1 MTEVSSNSS
10 AEVVEQQL
18 KWLSILIPTHNAEPY
33 LAECLGSVLSNIGEL
48 SENAAAGIELI
59 VLDDASTDGSRK
71 IIDEFR
77 FCFPDTVSVI
87 EHDNSRGVSA
97 ARNSLIAHAKGEY
110 IWYIDA
116 DDLMAPGVMIDLLDI
131 MHRIKPDY
139 IMCDYA
145 TFSNEPTGLSK
156 KARKSTFNGPSN
168 VLIEDCSTALS
179 GLFETGALHPWSKI
193 HRRSLYA
200 DTLTFPVGRIYEDLL
215 VMPLLALRA
224 ASFFHVKEAWIFHR
238 KHHGSLIG
246 SRAIENTEDK
256 CFALVTLAGEFEK
269 EGGRLSRGFRSAFYY
284 FMGRH
289 LRVLFKQL
297 VRSADFETA
306 KEAYSTC
313 SKMLSSTTIR
323 IDGRVR
329 NSLIRRG
336 RFGKLT
342 GLLLWKR
349 RAQKRFE

>member
-1 MTEVSSNSS
+1 MEVLSNSS
-10 AEVVEQQL
+10 ARDAEQQS
-18 KWLSILIPTHNAEPY
+18 KWLSILVPTHNAEPY
-33 LAECLGSVLSNIGEL
+33 LAECLRSIFDNIYEL
-48 SENAAAGIELI
+48 PKKAAQAMEII

-77 FCFPDTVSVI
+77 SRLPDTVSII
-87 EHDNSRGVSA
+87 EHDTSGGVSA
-97 ARNSLIAHAKGEY
+97 ARNSLIAHAKGDY

-116 DDLMAPGVMIDLLDI
+116 DDVMAPGVMVDLLDI
-131 MHRIKPDY
+131 VRRAEPDY

-145 TFSNEPTGLSK
+145 TFSNEPAGLSK
-156 KARKSTFNGPSN
+156 KGRKATFNGPSN
-168 VLIEDCSTALS
+168 VLIEDLSTALS

-200 DTLTFPVGRIYEDLL
+200 DNLTFPVGRIYEDLL
-215 VMPLLALRA
+215 VMSLLASRA
-224 ASFFHVKEAWIFHR
+224 ESFFHVTETWIFHR

-246 SRAIENTEDK
+246 SKAIKNAEDK
-256 CFALVTLAGEFEK
+256 CFALVALAGEFEK
-269 EGGRLSRGFRSAFYY
+269 ERGRLSSRFLSAFYY
-284 FMGRH
+284 FVGRH
-289 LRVLFKQL
+289 MRVLFKQL

-306 KEAYSTC
+306 KDAYSTC
-313 SKMLSSTTIR
+313 SKMLSSTSIR

-336 RFGKLT
+336 RFGKLA